1 MLLNLERDELRNILH
16 YRRYKGQALEYY
28 HIYEDKLNKY
38 IERVKEKAK
47 QKKTG
52 KPKGNKKTTPY
63 TNRAINKGLYAMQ
76 QLDNIEY
83 NNGVELFNSIDRPDT
98 AAEEWLLENDP
109 TAYIQSYAPVITD
122 DEQLHQ
128 LLDKQY
134 YVIVMLLMFSL
145 ARVNMTQHHL

>member
-1 MLLNLERDELRNILH
+1 MLLNLERYELRNILH

-63 TNRAINKGLYAMQ
+63 INRAINKGLYAMQ

-122 DEQLHQ
+122 DEQSHQ
-128 LLDKQY
+128 LLDKQ
-134 YVIVMLLMFSL
+134 
-145 ARVNMTQHHL
+145 